1 MALLEVGYMES
12 PIGLLRITAGAM
24 GVQRID
30 FVDEITDEEVPG
42 ALLFEVRKQLRDYFA
57 GERRNFQLP
66 LHAVGTHFQ
75 MNVWDELAKIP
86 FATTLAYE
94 DVARRLG
101 DVKVIRAA
109 ASANGRNPLPIL
121 IPCHR
126 VIGKNGQLTGYSG
139 GLARKKWLL
148 DFELKTIQSQ
158 LVF

>member
-30 FVDEITDEEVPG
+30 FVDEITEEEVPG

-57 GERRNFQLP
+57 GDRRVFQLP

-148 DFELKTIQSQ
+148 DFEMNTVQSQ
-158 LVF
+158 LAF